1 MTRDEFVA
9 LDAAT
14 PPLLCLSGHMGLCPH
29 HTDTEVLVD
38 VYENNR
44 LLETRPIRF
53 EMIRKIGRGGLFE
66 IDQSY
71 IDHMAW
77 AKARAIE
84 NLEGKIP
91 LCGLAIASLQSDLR
105 KNKLTCLLLT
115 PDFNIKTTHLAIKGD
130 IVETRAW
137 IEALQ

>member
-53 EMIRKIGRGGLFE
+53 EMIRKAGRDALFE

-71 IDHMAW
+71 VDHIAW
-77 AKARAIE
+77 AKARALE
-84 NLEGKIP
+84 YLEGPRP
-91 LCGLAIASLQSDLR
+91 LPRAAVTSITSDL
-105 KNKLTCLLLT
+105 NKHSRSKLVLTHGFFLESM
-115 PDFNIKTTHLAIKGD
+115 NVS
-130 IVETRAW
+130 VETDIAKVRAW
-137 IEALQ
+137 IEAIQ